1 MANWKFTLPNSAK
14 IRNLIESKDSTPWRG
29 WESINKSLLEEIIE
43 AYKSIWNHFGEE
55 EDESILESIQEDIEL
70 EAFDDDCINN
80 CLAEL
85 YDYCDE
91 RKVWIAL

>member
-14 IRNLIESKDSTPWRG
+14 IKNLIACEDNNA
-29 WESINKSLLEEIIE
+29 ELLKEIIE

-70 EAFDDDCINN
+70 EAFDEDSVNWH
-80 CLAEL
+80 LHEL

>member
-14 IRNLIESKDSTPWRG
+14 IRNLIASEDDNA
-29 WESINKSLLEEIIE
+29 ELLKEIIE

-70 EAFDDDCINN
+70 EAFDEDSVNWH
-80 CLAEL
+80 LHGL